1 MSKKNAVSICL
12 CFVLIATYAPYSSA
26 SMFDDIISGDIEHV
40 LDKRKI
46 RKWNQ
51 ENRKK
56 YKMSGDERMGCGG
69 YTIGGEQIYG
79 KNFGGTQMDCVFK
92 AEFTNNTTEY
102 ITHIVVNFKILNKA
116 TNTLVVQEKETIEVS
131 AMPTVTQKLQVYF
144 NNHLFKEAYKQLG
157 ESYSWNYELVGCVPK
172 DLAYFTYPPDYNWLE

>member
-1 MSKKNAVSICL
+1 
-12 CFVLIATYAPYSSA
+12 
-26 SMFDDIISGDIEHV
+26 MFDDIMSGDIEHV

-56 YKMSGDERMGCGG
+56 YKMGGDERMGCGG
-69 YTIGGEQIYG
+69 YTIGG
-79 KNFGGTQMDCVFK
+79 TQKDCRIQ

-102 ITHIVVNFKILNKA
+102 ITHIVVNIKIFNKA
-116 TNTLVVQEKETIEVS
+116 TNTLVVQEKETLEVS
-131 AMPTVTQKLQVYF
+131 AMPTVTQKLQVF
-144 NNHLFKEAYKQLG
+144 FDNHLFKEAYKQLG
-157 ESYSWNYELVGCVPK
+157 EKYSWNYELVGCVPK